1 MDKSQLIADR
11 FELGYLIREGG
22 VGRVY
27 KGLDTQTAAP
37 VAIKV
42 LRPEV
47 ILDAPDLVERFRREG
62 ALLRGLNH
70 PNIVKVLATLEEAG
84 QGYIVMEYVAGG
96 SLADLLGRQSQLPL
110 ERALGIALEVADA
123 LARAH
128 HLNIIHR
135 DIKPGNIL
143 LAEDGT
149 PRLTDFGLARM
160 AAYPAITGRGEMIG
174 TLQYLC
180 PEGWNRQP
188 LDERADI
195 WSLGVVLFE
204 MLAGQRP
211 FEDEG
216 YAGAMLNAIL
226 NQPAPRLSLFR
237 DDLPRPLEELVGRM
251 LAKNKGARIA
261 TMRQVGAE
269 LEAIQRGLPRPAAP
283 LASAGA
289 PAEHRPSPPPPVRP
303 KEEAPRIKVL
313 IVDDHAIVRQG
324 LRTFLELQ
332 RDIEVVGEAE
342 NGLEAVE
349 QASRSHPDVVLLDLV
364 MPHMDGIEAT
374 RKILSYCPGSKVL
387 ILTSFGEDDKV
398 FPAIRAGALG
408 YLLKDIPPAELV
420 KAVREAHAGKA
431 QLHPDIAKKLMAE
444 VAGREQKPGPEPDA
458 LTERENEVLRLIA
471 RGYSNQQIA
480 RELTLSEKTVKSHV
494 SSILSKLGVADRT
507 QAAIYALKQ
516 GMDRAD

>member
-1 MDKSQLIADR
+1 MDKSQLIANR

-27 KGLDTQTAAP
+27 KGLDTQTGAP

-62 ALLRGLNH
+62 ALLSGLNH
-70 PNIVKVLATLEEAG
+70 PNIVQVLATLEEAG
-84 QGYIVMEYVAGG
+84 HGYIVMEYVAGG
-96 SLADLLGRQSQLPL
+96 SLVDLLGRQPQLPL

-149 PRLTDFGLARM
+149 PRLTDFGLAHV

-204 MLAGQRP
+204 MLAGQPP
-211 FEDEG
+211 FEEEG
-216 YAGAMLNAIL
+216 YAGAMVNAIL
-226 NQPAPRLSLFR
+226 NQPAPRLSTFR
-237 DDLPRPLEELVGRM
+237 DDVPPALEELIRRM

-261 TMRQVGAE
+261 SMRQVGAE
-269 LEAIQRGLPRPAAP
+269 LEAIQRGVPIPAAWP
-283 LASAGA
+283 G
-289 PAEHRPSPPPPVRP
+289 ERPISPPAAKPE
-303 KEEAPRIKVL
+303 EEAPKIRVL

-332 RDIEVVGEAE
+332 PDIEVVGEAE
-342 NGLEAVE
+342 NGLDAVE
-349 QASRSHPDVVLLDLV
+349 QAGQSQPDVVLLDLV

-374 RKILSYCPGSKVL
+374 RKILASCPRSKVL
-387 ILTSFGEDDKV
+387 ILTSFGDDDKV

-431 QLHPDIAKKLMAE
+431 QLHPDIARKLMAE
-444 VAGREQKPGPEPDA
+444 VAGREEKPAPEPDA
-458 LTERENEVLRLIA
+458 LTARESEVLGLIA
-471 RGYSNQQIA
+471 RGYTNQQIA

-516 GMDRAD
+516 GIEGGD

>member
-1 MDKSQLIADR
+1 MDKSHLIADR

-27 KGLDTQTAAP
+27 RGLDTQTGAP
-37 VAIKV
+37 VAIKI

-62 ALLRGLNH
+62 EVLRGLNH
-70 PNIVKVLATLEEAG
+70 PNIVKVLATLEEGG
-84 QGYIVMEYVAGG
+84 QGYIVMNYVAGG
-96 SLADLLGRQSQLPL
+96 SLADLLKRQPQLPL
-110 ERALGIALEVADA
+110 ERALSIALEVADA

-149 PRLTDFGLARM
+149 PRLTDFGLAHI

-174 TLQYLC
+174 TLHYLC

-216 YAGAMLNAIL
+216 YAGAMVNAIL

-237 DDLPRPLEELVGRM
+237 DDVPPALDELVGRM
-251 LAKNKGARIA
+251 LAKNKGARVA
-261 TMRQVGAE
+261 SMRQVGAE
-269 LEAIQRGLPRPAAP
+269 LEAIQRGAPRPAAP
-283 LASAGA
+283 VGDRS
-289 PAEHRPSPPPPVRP
+289 EPPPAAKP
-303 KEEAPRIKVL
+303 EQEAHKIKVL

-324 LRTFLELQ
+324 LHTFLELQ
-332 RDIEVVGEAE
+332 PDIEIVGEAE

-349 QASRSHPDVVLLDLV
+349 HTKHGCPDVVLLDLV
-364 MPHMDGIEAT
+364 MPKMDGIEAT
-374 RKILSYCPGSKVL
+374 HKILESCPGSKVL
-387 ILTSFGEDDKV
+387 ILTSFGDDDKV

-420 KAVREAHAGKA
+420 KAVREAHGGKA
-431 QLHPDIAKKLMAE
+431 QLHPDIARKLMAE
-444 VAGREQKPGPEPDA
+444 VAGRGEKPGPEPDA
-458 LTERENEVLRLIA
+458 LTEREGEVLRLIA

-480 RELTLSEKTVKSHV
+480 RELTLSEKTVKTHV
-494 SSILSKLGVADRT
+494 SSILSKLGVEDRT

-516 GMDRAD
+516 GLS